1 MRCSGDETQYCG
13 AGNRLELYS
22 STAEPP
28 PSTTA
33 TPAPKP
39 TVSSYI
45 RVGCYEEVPG
55 RALNGRAFADDAMTL
70 EMCADACSEFP
81 YWAAEYGRECYCGN
95 ALAAG
100 CGPADDDADCNMP
113 CAGDRQ
119 EYCGASDRLELYYSN
134 TTSGPSQPPTV
145 AGGYAWF
152 GCWSEAAAAAGAART
167 LAAKS
172 FADNALTLDSCAAF
186 CEGFVFFGAEY
197 GRECYCG
204 NVLSGD
210 AEEKGADECGM
221 VCAGDKKQFCGAGNR
236 LSIYELSI

>member
-1 MRCSGDETQYCG
+1 MVVSDDVDATFGRCY
-13 AGNRLELYS
+13 
-22 STAEPP
+22 
-28 PSTTA
+28 
-33 TPAPKP
+33 
-39 TVSSYI
+39 
-45 RVGCYEEVPG
+45 
-55 RALNGRAFADDAMTL
+55 
-70 EMCADACSEFP
+70 
-81 YWAAEYGRECYCGN
+81 
-95 ALAAG
+95 
-100 CGPADDDADCNMP
+100 
-113 CAGDRQ
+113 RQ

>member
-152 GCWSEAAAAAGAART
+152 GCWSEAAAAAARREVGAA
-167 LAAKS
+167 AA
-172 FADNALTLDSCAAF
+172 AAR
-186 CEGFVFFGAEY
+186 A
-197 GRECYCG
+197 R
-204 NVLSGD
+204 
-210 AEEKGADECGM
+210 A
-221 VCAGDKKQFCGAGNR
+221 AGDISGKPIAGVR
-236 LSIYELSI
+236 